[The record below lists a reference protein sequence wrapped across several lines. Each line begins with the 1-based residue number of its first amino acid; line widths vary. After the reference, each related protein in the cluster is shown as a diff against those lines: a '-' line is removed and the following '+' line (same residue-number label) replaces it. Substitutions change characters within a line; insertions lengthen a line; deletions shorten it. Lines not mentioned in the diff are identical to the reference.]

1 MAGEQSQESLWGQL
15 SYNDGQLHSTQLQ
28 YYEAGYDV
36 SPLGLLIPPNIQ
48 YAPMPSELK
57 DRNIDISHTTWYA
70 TGPEQSP
77 DTESCTG
84 SPNVQYMEPNFQ
96 TLELNQ
102 NEGPDDAVKRRR
114 QQNRNSQTA
123 YRQRTKKLIED
134 LRQEVTEYSE
144 YSQDMY
150 QTLQS
155 LRETTRALVSTIDH
169 ALSKQPPKGYRY
181 LERQRTD
188 FTETRRSSRS
198 SETGQGYPE

>member
-1 MAGEQSQESLWGQL
+1 MHGMTDNQQQ
-15 SYNDGQLHSTQLQ
+15 
-28 YYEAGYDV
+28 
-36 SPLGLLIPPNIQ
+36 NIQ
-48 YAPMPSELK
+48 YAPMPSESK
-57 DRNIDISHTTWYA
+57 DQTIDISHTAWYG
-70 TGPEQSP
+70 TGPDQSP
-77 DTESCTG
+77 DSESCTG
-84 SPNVQYMEPNFQ
+84 SPNVNFLEPNFQ
-96 TLELNQ
+96 TLELNH
-102 NEGPDDAVKRRR
+102 NEGPNDAIKRRR

-169 ALSKQPPKGYRY
+169 ALSMQPPKGIRY
-181 LERQRTD
+181 PERQRTE

-198 SETGQGYPE
+198 SEA

>member
-1 MAGEQSQESLWGQL
+1 M
-15 SYNDGQLHSTQLQ
+15 
-28 YYEAGYDV
+28 
-36 SPLGLLIPPNIQ
+36 Q
-48 YAPMPSELK
+48 YAPMPSESK
-57 DRNIDISHTTWYA
+57 DQNIDISHTAWYGA
-70 TGPEQSP
+70 GPEHSP
-77 DTESCTG
+77 DSESCTG
-84 SPNVQYMEPNFQ
+84 SPNVNFLEPNFQ
-96 TLELNQ
+96 TLEPNQ
-102 NEGPDDAVKRRR
+102 NEGPNDAVKRRR

-169 ALSKQPPKGYRY
+169 ALSMQPPRGYRY
-181 LERQRTD
+181 MERQRTD

-198 SETGQGYPE
+198 SEAGQGYSEKMAPDG